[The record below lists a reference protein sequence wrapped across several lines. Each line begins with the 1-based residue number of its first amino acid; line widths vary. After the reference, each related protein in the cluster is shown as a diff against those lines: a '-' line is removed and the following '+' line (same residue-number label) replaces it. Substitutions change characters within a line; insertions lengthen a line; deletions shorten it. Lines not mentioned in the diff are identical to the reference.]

1 MEKIAVISDIHGN
14 LEALNK
20 ALEDI
25 KKRGINKIIC
35 IGDIIAKGT
44 HQNECVDLVKDNC
57 FVVLKGNCEEFF
69 SNPEHDITASEVDI
83 KRAKWVRSK
92 VTSDNLLYL
101 RNLPFSYEL
110 YISGRLV
117 RFYHAHPK
125 IIDKNISNIDNL
137 ENLYDL
143 FLPSENT
150 ISNKKA
156 DVIVYG
162 HIHTQYMQ
170 RIYNRTIINTGSIGN
185 SLDVIRND
193 NKDGDI
199 KNTTCV
205 NYLIIEG
212 NIGSHNMDDN
222 ISYEFVN
229 LSYDIEKELSTNTDN
244 IEFESY
250 KEELINGKY
259 RNKDKIN
266 KFFESRGIDIDKI

>member
-1 MEKIAVISDIHGN
+1 
-14 LEALNK
+14 
-20 ALEDI
+20 
-25 KKRGINKIIC
+25 
-35 IGDIIAKGT
+35 
-44 HQNECVDLVKDNC
+44 
-57 FVVLKGNCEEFF
+57 
-69 SNPEHDITASEVDI
+69 
-83 KRAKWVRSK
+83 
-92 VTSDNLLYL
+92 
-101 RNLPFSYEL
+101 
-110 YISGRLV
+110 
-117 RFYHAHPK
+117 
-125 IIDKNISNIDNL
+125 
-137 ENLYDL
+137 
-143 FLPSENT
+143 
-150 ISNKKA
+150 
-156 DVIVYG
+156 
-162 HIHTQYMQ
+162 MQ